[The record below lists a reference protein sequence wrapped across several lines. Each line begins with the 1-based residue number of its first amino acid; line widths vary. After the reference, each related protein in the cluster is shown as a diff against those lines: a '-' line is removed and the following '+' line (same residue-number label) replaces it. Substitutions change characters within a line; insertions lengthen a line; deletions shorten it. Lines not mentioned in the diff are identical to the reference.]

1 MRRKPPVAFCAA
13 LAAMSSELPRNQD
26 VFMSVSVVAGTTVLT
41 VMPRGPRRWARG
53 SVRASMAPFV
63 MV

>member
-1 MRRKPPVAFCAA
+1 MAFCAA
-13 LAAMSSELPRNQD
+13 MATMAAMSSELPRNQD
-26 VFMSVSVVAGTTVLT
+26 VFMSVSVVAETTVLT

-53 SVRASMAPFV
+53 SVRASMTPFV